1 MVRHVTRPCPCMTT
15 SIIINTTH
23 VISMW
28 TPSSSLDHS
37 QLSWRWG
44 PNDHWA
50 LLRNFSILWWRKKKT
65 DKKTKAF
72 YDWATTGIPVIIA
85 LSEHWAIFHLLE
97 LYSTNQI
104 PLCQIRLRSISCN
117 FPVNKLHLITYS
129 YRIVQPTEK
138 NQMEL
143 NATGSE
149 FFTQFFHVL
158 TFFTNKI
165 SLYLLWTLLNLV
177 LIPCKTA

>member
-1 MVRHVTRPCPCMTT
+1 MWPGPVRAWQRQSWSTQHTWSACEHLHPHWITVSCHGVEGPMTT
-15 SIIINTTH
+15 GYYCAIF
-23 VISMW
+23 
-28 TPSSSLDHS
+28 PFC
-37 QLSWRWG
+37 G
-44 PNDHWA
+44 GG
-50 LLRNFSILWWRKKKT
+50 KKKD

-104 PLCQIRLRSISCN
+104 PFCQIRLRSISCH

-129 YRIVQPTEK
+129 YRIVQLTEK

-158 TFFTNKI
+158 TFLRIKLAFIYFGLYSI
-165 SLYLLWTLLNLV
+165 S
-177 LIPCKTA
+177 C